1 MTPTDAPLSHWQRL
15 QQLLMPTRR
24 AMLNTAAILTLLAA
38 IAPEVPLLRPVH
50 SFLFVVEISMS
61 MHNRD
66 MHVDGEI
73 ASRAEAVRR
82 SLTDALRDLP
92 CGTRAGLGVFAGY
105 QAMVLYKPV
114 EVCSHY
120 NELADTVG
128 RISPKSIWASDSEI
142 AKGIY
147 NAIGFLEDSDR
158 ETQLV
163 FITDGH
169 EAPPVSARYRP
180 QFRGTVGTVKG
191 WLVGVG
197 ELTQSPI
204 PKIDDRGR
212 QIGVWRENEV
222 AQQDPYTT
230 GRSSSTGGEKMVEV
244 GPGKIS
250 AEIAARLQSSPGR
263 EHLSQLRETYLKL
276 LGEEL
281 EFDYARLSG
290 GSLLAARLISG
301 KASAWRWVPTPISQG
316 LGALAVMCLLFAYWR
331 GNRSPV
337 AWTLHWLLWPLR
349 RWRALRRGKAR
360 LPGRRAARGRAAT

>member
-1 MTPTDAPLSHWQRL
+1 MTPADPPVSPLSHLQRL

-24 AMLNTAAILTLLAA
+24 AILNTAAILTLLAA

-50 SFLFVVEISMS
+50 SFLFVVDISMS
-61 MHNRD
+61 MHTRD
-66 MHVDGEI
+66 MHIDGEP
-73 ASRAEAVRR
+73 ASRADAVRR
-82 SLTDALRDLP
+82 SLTDTLRDLP

-128 RISPKSIWASDSEI
+128 RISPQSIWASDSEI

-147 NAIGFLEDSDR
+147 NAMGFLEETDR

-163 FITDGH
+163 FVTDGH
-169 EAPPVSARYRP
+169 EAPPISARYRP
-180 QFRGTVGTVKG
+180 QFRGTPGAVRG

-197 ELTQSPI
+197 ELAQSPI

-212 QIGVWRENEV
+212 QVGVWRDNEV

-230 GRSSSTGGEKMVEV
+230 GRSSSTGGEKMVDV
-244 GPGKIS
+244 GAGKIS
-250 AEIAARLQSSPGR
+250 ADIAARLQSRPGK
-263 EHLSQLRETYLKL
+263 EHLSELRETYLKL
-276 LGEEL
+276 LAEEL
-281 EFDYARLSG
+281 EFDYQRLGSG
-290 GSLLAARLISG
+290 TVMAARLIGGKPSG
-301 KASAWRWVPTPISQG
+301 WRWVPTQISQG
-316 LGALAVMCLLFAYWR
+316 LGVLAILSLLFAYWR

-337 AWTLHWLLWPLR
+337 EWTLHWLLWPLR
-349 RWRALRRGKAR
+349 RLGLIMRSRRGKEN
-360 LPGRRAARGRAAT
+360 ATTA